1 MIRPHKV
8 SFYLYAESEDEVKEA
23 QDALFDF
30 VLRQYNKGKLVT
42 AKKLKKALDTFGNSP
57 LITNFL

>member
-30 VLRQYNKGKLVT
+30 VLKQYNKGKLVT
-42 AKKLKKALDTFGNSP
+42 AKKLKKKY
-57 LITNFL
+57 

>member
-30 VLRQYNKGKLVT
+30 VLRQYNK
-42 AKKLKKALDTFGNSP
+42 ALDTFGNNP